1 MDCFLDIWHASV
13 NKSGEELCGDKVKV
27 FKTERKTIV
36 VLSDGLGSGVKA
48 NILATLTSE
57 IIVTMLRADVPLKE
71 VISTVIGTLPVC
83 KERKIAYATFTAIE
97 IDHITNSF
105 KIINF
110 DNPPTFYFHKRRC
123 IQLNRTLETILG
135 KQIYTAEGQL
145 ELGDFLGIVSDGILH
160 AGVGN
165 IWNFGWGWDNVAGY
179 LEQLLLHTTSR
190 AKPIVQGL
198 VSKTQSLYGRQ
209 VGDDAT
215 CVGIYARERHSLML
229 FTGPPLDETTD
240 DYQAQRLLDFEGRK
254 VVCGGTTGTIM
265 ETHLGEAI
273 DIDLSTLREDVPPI
287 GWLSQIDL
295 MTEGIITM
303 SHALDYMRACRG
315 DEFRLP
321 RDRNGATLLAQEL
334 LRADSVFFL
343 VGQKINEFYQ
353 NPLLPK
359 NLSIRKNL
367 VLEISQFLREHNKE
381 VQIEFC

>member
-27 FKTERKTIV
+27 FKTENKTIV

-48 NILATLTSE
+48 NILATLTAE

-83 KERKIAYATFTAIE
+83 QERKIAYSTFTAIE
-97 IDHITNSF
+97 IEHSTGNF

-110 DNPPTFYFHKRRC
+110 DNPPTLYFHKGRSVE
-123 IQLNRTLETILG
+123 LNHTVEIILE
-135 KQIYTAEGQL
+135 KQIVIAEGQL
-145 ELGDFLGIVSDGILH
+145 DRGDFLGIISDGILH

-165 IWNFGWGWDNVAGY
+165 IWNFGWGWENVASY
-179 LEQLLLHTTSR
+179 MEQLLVRSNYH

-198 VSKTQSLYGRQ
+198 VTKTKSLYGQQ

-215 CVGIYARERHSLML
+215 FVGIYARERSGLMI
-229 FTGPPLDETTD
+229 FTGPPLDSATD
-240 DYQAQRLLDFEGRK
+240 EQQARRLLDFDGRK

-265 ETHLGEAI
+265 ECYLGEAI
-273 DIDLSTLREDVPPI
+273 DIDLSTLREDIPPI
-287 GWLSQIDL
+287 GRLSHLDL
-295 MTEGIITM
+295 LTEGIITM
-303 SHALDYMRACRG
+303 SRALDYMRACRG
-315 DEFRLP
+315 EEQRLP

-353 NPLLPK
+353 NPLLPR

-381 VQIEFC
+381 VKIEFC